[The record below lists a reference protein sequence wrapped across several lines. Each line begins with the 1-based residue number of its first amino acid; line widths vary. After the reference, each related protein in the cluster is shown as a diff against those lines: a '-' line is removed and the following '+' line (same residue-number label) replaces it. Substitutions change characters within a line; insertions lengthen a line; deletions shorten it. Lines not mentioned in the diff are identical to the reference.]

1 MGHDINFFD
10 GACWY
15 VVFLFSTT
23 VHEASHALAAYRLG
37 DDTAYR
43 GGQVSLDPTPH
54 IKREPFGMVVI
65 PIVSFI
71 LGGWMIGWASAPYD
85 PMWAHRHPRR
95 AGVMA
100 MAGPASNFLLMLL
113 AAILIRVGIGMG
125 WFELPEQVGSG
136 HVVDAIATSG
146 LPVLAATLLSITFSL
161 NLLLFVFNLIPFPP
175 LDGSSLPLLF
185 LSNEGAAK
193 YWAILRGPG
202 MNMIGL
208 IVAWRL
214 FNIVY
219 PTIHLFVVNT
229 MYIGL
234 DRYTAI

>member
-1 MGHDINFFD
+1 MGHDINIFD

-85 PMWAHRHPRR
+85 PVWAHRHPRR
-95 AGVMA
+95 AGIMA
-100 MAGPASNFLLMLL
+100 MAGPASNFLLMLM
-113 AAILIRVGIGMG
+113 AAGLIRLGIGMG
-125 WFELPEQVGSG
+125 WFELPQMIGSG
-136 HVVDAIATSG
+136 HVVDASAGTG

-175 LDGSSLPLLF
+175 LDGSSIPLLF
-185 LSNEGAAK
+185 LSNEGAVK
-193 YWAILRGPG
+193 YWTVLRAPA

-208 IVAWRL
+208 FVAWRL

-219 PTIHLFVVNT
+219 PAIHLLVVNT
-229 MYIGL
+229 MYLGL
-234 DRYTAI
+234 DHYGP

>member
-1 MGHDINFFD
+1 MGHDINLFD

-54 IKREPFGMVVI
+54 IKREPFGMVAI
-65 PIVSFI
+65 PIISFI

-95 AGVMA
+95 AGIMA
-100 MAGPASNFLLMLL
+100 MAGPASNFLLMLI
-113 AAILIRVGIGMG
+113 ASGLIRLGIAVE
-125 WFELPEQVGSG
+125 WFELPSGVMWG
-136 HVVDAIATSG
+136 HVVNASATSG

-161 NLLLFVFNLIPFPP
+161 NLLLFVFNLIPF
-175 LDGSSLPLLF
+175 
-185 LSNEGAAK
+185 
-193 YWAILRGPG
+193 
-202 MNMIGL
+202 
-208 IVAWRL
+208 
-214 FNIVY
+214 
-219 PTIHLFVVNT
+219 
-229 MYIGL
+229 
-234 DRYTAI
+234 

>member
-1 MGHDINFFD
+1 MGHDISLFD

-65 PIVSFI
+65 PLISYM

-95 AGVMA
+95 AGIMA
-100 MAGPASNFLLMLL
+100 MAGPASNFLLMVI
-113 AAILIRVGIGMG
+113 AAMLIRIGIASQ
-125 WFELPEQVGSG
+125 WFELPAQISADHIV
-136 HVVDAIATSG
+136 AATGPG
-146 LPVLAATLLSITFSL
+146 LPVLAATLISIFFSL
-161 NLLLFVFNLIPFPP
+161 NLLLFAFNLIPFPP
-175 LDGSSLPLLF
+175 LDGSSIPLLF

-193 YWAILRGPG
+193 YWMMLRQPG
-202 MNMIGL
+202 LNMIGL
-208 IVAWRL
+208 IIAWRA
-214 FNIVY
+214 FDVVY
-219 PTIHLFVVNT
+219 PAIHLFFVNT
-229 MYIGL
+229 LYLGL
-234 DRYTAI
+234 GHYG